1 MRFPQVISAMFLVA
15 WLSVAVNAETSAAPS
30 ASPTPSPSPTVSPA
44 RTESFF
50 QMLMRIAGISATPRN
65 QRNDNTRKVG
75 QVWVAFLNNNTRARV
90 RTADSGYR
98 SPVFFPDGVSILA
111 LQGTNV
117 VKLTISDGTKQ
128 TLFEVKGIIK
138 LVGFDKN
145 DPDKV
150 LILSDED
157 QDACPT
163 VGLLSLSSGT
173 VAPQPYGRSEGDQV
187 LLSSLEGWNREYDDG
202 NFAVD
207 SLVQVKRS
215 GTQETKWM
223 DVILMEKNKPD
234 KNVSLCEPR
243 NCSQPS
249 MSNDRKRVV
258 YIKEDE

>member
-1 MRFPQVISAMFLVA
+1 MRFAQVISVMFLVGL
-15 WLSVAVNAETSAAPS
+15 LSIAVNATTSAAPS
-30 ASPTPSPSPTVSPA
+30 ASPTPSPSPTAPPP

-50 QMLMRIAGISATPRN
+50 EMLMRITGISATPRN
-65 QRNDNTRKVG
+65 QRNDNTRKTG

-98 SPVFFPDGVSILA
+98 TPVFFPDGQSLLA
-111 LQGTNV
+111 LQGTSV

-128 TLFEVKGIIK
+128 KLFEVKGIIK
-138 LVGFDKN
+138 LVGFAKN

-163 VGLLSLSSGT
+163 VGLLAVSSGT
-173 VAPQPYGRSEGDQV
+173 VTPQPYGRLEGDQV
-187 LLSSLEGWNREYDDG
+187 LLASLEGWSREYDDG
-202 NFAVD
+202 N
-207 SLVQVKRS
+207 LVLDTFVQIRTT
-215 GTQETKWM
+215 GTQEVKWL
-223 DVILMEKNKPD
+223 DVILKEKNKPD

-243 NCSQPS
+243 NCTQPS